1 MKFTTTAI
9 TLTALASATTVA
21 ADICIP
27 YDNPVC
33 HKLQAEGL
41 KCEILDGWAN
51 CHDYAWGLYYQ
62 LEEAAPMVADDRE
75 RFQAKKTAARDLL
88 EYIRAHYW

>member
-41 KCEILDGWAN
+41 KCEILDG
-51 CHDYAWGLYYQ
+51 
-62 LEEAAPMVADDRE
+62 
-75 RFQAKKTAARDLL
+75 
-88 EYIRAHYW
+88 